1 MALNPHFLLTTR
13 NAWLNQINTDLG
25 GATAAAIFRIYAG
38 VQPADVSSAIT
49 AANVVIAS
57 LPAATTNCFGVAAA
71 GVMTANAITN
81 DAAAVGGTA
90 AWFSIVK
97 STGLRVVDGS
107 VGTSGADL
115 NLNSTT
121 ITTNAVVSI
130 SPFTITSAA

>member
-1 MALNPHFLLTTR
+1 MALNPHFLLATR
-13 NAWLNQINTDLG
+13 NALLDRITTDLS
-25 GATAAAIFRIYAG
+25 TSAIFRIYAG
-38 VQPADVSSAIT
+38 VQPADTSAAVT

-57 LPAATTNCFGVAAA
+57 LACPSTNAFGAAAA
-71 GVMTANAITN
+71 GVITANTITS
-81 DAAAVGGTA
+81 DATAVGGTA

-121 ITTNAVVSI
+121 ITTAAVVAI
-130 SPFTITSAA
+130 SAFTITLAA